1 MKITRFMQTMFS
13 AVENG
18 DEELTKQVAN
28 DIESAKANGIV
39 DTKEVKYENR
49 GDGKVAITDKETGE
63 VTIAER
69 AADEAEMYEL
79 VPECATPDA
88 QLEGYLHPLDGE
100 GHKGNQ
106 TGAPDEH
113 ESDHFE
119 GNIAPNLPNG
129 GRNDAAG
136 HERSVEEIAQGCPK
150 CGKNPCECE
159 DEKEFSVS
167 TDNTV
172 VLRIFSDQE
181 FCERVFSEVI
191 ESEETAKVGDL
202 KIEKI
207 ADEEEAVVVTD
218 ENSGDQAKV
227 TFEGDEMKVT
237 ELDSKNFSEE
247 EQFDSL
253 HVVGVD
259 AGNHVIVDAP
269 EYDEESAEELKRRLT
284 EDGVDAVEIFD
295 DKEEAR
301 DYAFQLLGNLG
312 GDLDGVGEPEQAEYS
327 DHTIWLT
334 EFSTDNT
341 VIMDRMFS
349 ETVNGIADLQDA
361 VNDAIHSGDQ
371 IETDDEV
378 ITPVDAC
385 TAVIEDKS
393 NDEITK
399 ASIDG
404 NDLKLVRIS
413 EEDAQDMTGDL
424 TVIEAESDE
433 DEKDF
438 SEEEEYTD
446 YMVRL
451 FSEEADK
458 EEIESAIK
466 EGEQVETDDEIIT
479 PVDSKTAVIEDKNN
493 GEFTKAVV
501 TEDSINVSPISEEK
515 ADELTED
522 LSVEED
528 EKDYS
533 DIYYDEETETKFF
546 SENEEMTDYMI
557 RLFSDESEV
566 SAIEDAI
573 ENGDQ
578 IECDNEIIT
587 PIDSKAAVVEDK
599 ENGEFTK
606 VTLTADGEGINVHPI
621 SEEEAENLT
630 EDIEVDE
637 EGVDEHDF
645 SDIVVNEDETKFFSE
660 NEEMTDYMIRLFS
673 DEADEKAIEDAI
685 ENGDEIETD
694 NEIITPVSSTVA
706 VVEDKEN
713 GEFTKATLS
722 DDDIDLEPISEEK
735 ANELTED
742 IEKDEEGTDEET
754 GEKKFSGVYS
764 EDPVLDK
771 WFADVA
777 MAQAAPAGP
786 QTPAAPVAGT
796 NAYGNPVPAAEVPVE
811 GAPTVEAVEDQA
823 QAAVAQIQAAAEAA
837 QAAIMEAKAAPAPNQ
852 EADLQEAQFSET
864 EENEIEE
871 KSFSEPFMSWL
882 DDIKY

>member
-349 ETVNGIADLQDA
+349 EAVNGIADLQDA

-587 PIDSKAAVVEDK
+587 PVDSKAAVVEDK

-606 VTLTADGEGINVHPI
+606 
-621 SEEEAENLT
+621 
-630 EDIEVDE
+630 
-637 EGVDEHDF
+637 
-645 SDIVVNEDETKFFSE
+645 
-660 NEEMTDYMIRLFS
+660 
-673 DEADEKAIEDAI
+673 AI
-685 ENGDEIETD
+685 
-694 NEIITPVSSTVA
+694 
-706 VVEDKEN
+706 
-713 GEFTKATLS
+713 LS

-735 ANELTED
+735 ANELTKD

-786 QTPAAPVAGT
+786 QAPAAPVAGT